1 MAVLGK
7 VAMTPKGEWSNTTA
21 YKKLDLVI
29 KTESTQASLYIA
41 TDDIVA
47 GTALSNSKWQKLYTV
62 KNGTNGTNGTNG
74 APGAKGDPGTAATI
88 SVGTVTSGATASVK
102 NSGTASA
109 AKFDFVLPKGDKG
122 DKGDPGAAGA
132 TGAKGEKGD
141 TGAKGD
147 KGETGAKGADGKYIT
162 AIALTKDET
171 GAITGGTAT
180 MSDKTTVAI
189 TVS

>member
-7 VAMTPKGEWSNTTA
+7 VAMTPKGEWSNTAA
-21 YKKLDLVI
+21 YEKLDLVI

-41 TDDIVA
+41 TDNIAA

-62 KNGTNGTNGTNG
+62 KNGTNG
-74 APGAKGDPGTAATI
+74 APGAKGD
-88 SVGTVTSGATASVK
+88 
-102 NSGTASA
+102 
-109 AKFDFVLPKGDKG
+109 
-122 DKGDPGAAGA
+122 
-132 TGAKGEKGD
+132 KGD

-147 KGETGAKGADGKYIT
+147 KGDTGAKGDKGADGKYIT

>member
-21 YKKLDLVI
+21 YEKLDLVT

-41 TDDIVA
+41 TVDIAA
-47 GTALSNSKWQKLYTV
+47 GTALTDSKWQKLYTV

-74 APGAKGDPGTAATI
+74 APGAKGD
-88 SVGTVTSGATASVK
+88 
-102 NSGTASA
+102 
-109 AKFDFVLPKGDKG
+109 
-122 DKGDPGAAGA
+122 
-132 TGAKGEKGD
+132 
-141 TGAKGD
+141 KGD
-147 KGETGAKGADGKYIT
+147 KGETGSKGADGKYIT
-162 AIALTKDET
+162 AIALTKDDT

>member
-7 VAMTPKGEWSNTTA
+7 VAMTAKGEWSNTVT
-21 YKKLDLVI
+21 YEKLDLVI
-29 KTESTQASLYIA
+29 QTEATQASLYIA
-41 TDDIVA
+41 TDNITA

-62 KNGTNGTNGTNG
+62 KKGTNGTKGKNGT
-74 APGAKGDPGTAATI
+74 PGA
-88 SVGTVTSGATASVK
+88 
-102 NSGTASA
+102 
-109 AKFDFVLPKGDKG
+109 KGDKG
-122 DKGDPGAAGA
+122 DKGEPG
-132 TGAKGEKGD
+132 E
-141 TGAKGD
+141 KGD

-180 MSDKTTVAI
+180 MSDETTVTI

>member
-7 VAMTPKGEWSNTTA
+7 VAMTAKGEWSNSVA

-62 KNGTNGTNGTNG
+62 KNGTNGT
-74 APGAKGDPGTAATI
+74 P
-88 SVGTVTSGATASVK
+88 
-102 NSGTASA
+102 
-109 AKFDFVLPKGDKG
+109 
-122 DKGDPGAAGA
+122 
-132 TGAKGEKGD
+132 
-141 TGAKGD
+141 
-147 KGETGAKGADGKYIT
+147 GAKGADGKYIT

-180 MSDKTTVAI
+180 MNDKTTVAI